1 LLTFGNAGDRRS
13 HTSNVVTVFLLM
25 LLAYLLAFGREA
37 SFMIVLFVL
46 TAVACIVPG
55 LRPN

>member
-1 LLTFGNAGDRRS
+1 
-13 HTSNVVTVFLLM
+13 M
-25 LLAYLLAFGREA
+25 LLAYLLAFGHEGF
-37 SFMIVLFVL
+37 FMIVLFVL